1 MSEEALKHWRYG
13 GKISHIGVE
22 ALPNGENI
30 DVTIKYIEYRVNEEI
45 NGKKQDAWV
54 AVFEPNRFFQLPM
67 ILNATNR
74 KRICRMAKNNYPE
87 TIKDFR
93 ITLTKEMDRTP
104 EGIKDWCLRVSPTQ
118 PRLPDFTQEI
128 ESECTK
134 LKQCKTLYELKTVYA
149 ALKHGSD
156 IKVIA
161 VKDELKG
168 KLK

>member
-1 MSEEALKHWRYG
+1 MAKEALKHWRYG

-54 AVFEPNRFFQLPM
+54 AVFEPNPFFQLPM

-87 TIKDFR
+87 TIKNFR
-93 ITLTKEMDRTP
+93 VTLTKEMDRTP
-104 EGIKDWCLRVSPTQ
+104 EGIKDWCLRVSPVQ
-118 PRLPDFTQEI
+118 PRIPDFTQEI
-128 ESECTK
+128 EAECAK
-134 LKQCKTLYELKTVYA
+134 LKECKTLKELESVYVS
-149 ALKHGSD
+149 LKNRSD
-156 IKVIA
+156 IKVVA
-161 VKDELKG
+161 VKDELK
-168 KLK
+168 KILK